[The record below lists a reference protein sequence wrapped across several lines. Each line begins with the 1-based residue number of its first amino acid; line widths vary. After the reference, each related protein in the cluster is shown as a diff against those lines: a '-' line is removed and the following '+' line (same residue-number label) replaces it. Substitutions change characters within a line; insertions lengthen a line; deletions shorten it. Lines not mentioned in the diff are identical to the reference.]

1 MKDLIVILSPLW
13 IAATF
18 MLIVYV
24 VDWSWERLSR

>member
-13 IAATF
+13 VVATF
-18 MLIVYV
+18 MLIVWA